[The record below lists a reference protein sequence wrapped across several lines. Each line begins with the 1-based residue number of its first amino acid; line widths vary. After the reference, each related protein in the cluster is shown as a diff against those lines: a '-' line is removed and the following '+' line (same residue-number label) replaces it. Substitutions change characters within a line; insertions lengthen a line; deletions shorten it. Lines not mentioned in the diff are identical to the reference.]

1 MQNKKYISRKKIK
14 SFIFE
19 EYYNF
24 LNLQKY
30 ILIIS
35 LKTIN
40 FNKYKFVNLEFF
52 SILNKLLLFR
62 KIIFIKNTYLII
74 LNILLINNFL
84 KTF

>member
-14 SFIFE
+14 SLFFE

-52 SILNKLLLFR
+52 NILNKLLLFR
-62 KIIFIKNTYLII
+62 KIKI
-74 LNILLINNFL
+74 LILLHLILIN
-84 KTF
+84 K

>member
-1 MQNKKYISRKKIK
+1 MILKNIFPIYSYLF
-14 SFIFE
+14 SFN
-19 EYYNF
+19 NF

-40 FNKYKFVNLEFF
+40 CNKYKFINLEFF

-62 KIIFIKNTYLII
+62 KIVFAKNTYLIT
-74 LNILLINNFL
+74 LNTLLINNF
-84 KTF
+84 KK

>member
-52 SILNKLLLFR
+52 SILNKLILFR

-74 LNILLINNFL
+74 LNILLINNF
-84 KTF
+84 

>member
-14 SFIFE
+14 SLIFE

-35 LKTIN
+35 LKNIN

-52 SILNKLLLFR
+52 SIFNKLLLFR
-62 KIIFIKNTYLII
+62 KIVFAKNTYLIT
-74 LNILLINNFL
+74 LNTLLIN
-84 KTF
+84 

>member
-14 SFIFE
+14 SLFFE

-62 KIIFIKNTYLII
+62 KNIFAKNTYLII
-74 LNILLINNFL
+74 LNILLKNNFQ
-84 KTF
+84 K